1 MNSYKNTKLYKWFDN
16 FWYHY
21 KWVVLIVALFATII
35 IISSVQILTREVGDM
50 YVLYAGP
57 KAVSLQDSLYIEKA
71 FEQIDE
77 VDHNDDG
84 EINAIVRTL
93 TIMSPEDISASNDAH
108 EAEVGA
114 KNEGYIINEQMLGA
128 QMGNSMQT
136 FNQEIFGGDSVI
148 CLLSPYTYKIV
159 RDADGFL
166 SLSDVLGYTPEGA
179 YDECAVYLKDT
190 DFGSLEGLS
199 SLGDD
204 TLFCIRRISSM
215 SFMKGHKKTEALYN
229 YQLDKFKTALTF
241 TKAE

>member
-1 MNSYKNTKLYKWFDN
+1 MNNFNETKFYKWIDN

-21 KWVVLIVALFATII
+21 KWIVLIVALFATII
-35 IISSVQILTREVGDM
+35 IVSTVQIFTREVGDI

-57 KAVSLQDSLYIEKA
+57 KVVSLQESLYIEKT
-71 FEQIDE
+71 FEKIDE
-77 VDHNDDG
+77 IDHNGDG

-93 TIMSPEDISASNDAH
+93 TIMSPEDISESNDAH
-108 EAEVGA
+108 EEEVGA
-114 KNEGYIINEQMLGA
+114 ANEGYIINEQMLGA
-128 QMGNSMQT
+128 QMSGAMQT

-159 RDADGFL
+159 HDSNGFL
-166 SLSDVLGYTPEGA
+166 PLADVLGYTPEGA

-204 TLFCIRRISSM
+204 TLFCIRRMSTM

-229 YQLDKFKTALTF
+229 YQLDKFKTALTY

>member
-1 MNSYKNTKLYKWFDN
+1 MNNFKETKFYKWLDN

-21 KWVVLIVALFATII
+21 KWITLIALLFATII
-35 IISSVQILTREVGDM
+35 IVSTVQILTREVGDI
-50 YVLYAGP
+50 YVLYAGT
-57 KAVSLQDSLYIEKA
+57 KVVSLQDSLYIEKA
-71 FEQIDE
+71 FETIDE
-77 VDHNDDG
+77 IDHNDDG

-108 EAEVGA
+108 EEAVGA

-128 QMGNSMQT
+128 QMSNSMQT
-136 FNQEIFGGDSVI
+136 FNQEILGGDSVI

-166 SLSDVLGYTPEGA
+166 PLGDVLGYTPEGA

-190 DFGSLEGLS
+190 DFGKREGLS
-199 SLGDD
+199 SLPED

-229 YQLDKFKTALTF
+229 YQLDKFKTALTYK
-241 TKAE
+241 KAE